1 MSKQKQNIEFI
12 ISDEPE
18 EIIIDNDEP
27 TIIYQTQNI
36 EDDINKQLI
45 IDKFIKT

>member
-27 TIIYQTQNI
+27 TIIYQTQI
-36 EDDINKQLI
+36 LKMILINN
-45 IDKFIKT
+45 

>member
-18 EIIIDNDEP
+18 IIIDNEEP
-27 TIIYQTQNI
+27 SIIYQTQNI
-36 EDDINKQLI
+36 EE
-45 IDKFIKT
+45 IKIQCYNVM